1 MIKNE
6 NLYTV
11 TFGYS
16 INEIVRI
23 VEFIEKDNM
32 CLCQKISSGDYI
44 IIDPEFL
51 SPYV

>member
-1 MIKNE
+1 MEKNE
-6 NLYTV
+6 DLYTV

-44 IIDPEFL
+44 LIDPEFL